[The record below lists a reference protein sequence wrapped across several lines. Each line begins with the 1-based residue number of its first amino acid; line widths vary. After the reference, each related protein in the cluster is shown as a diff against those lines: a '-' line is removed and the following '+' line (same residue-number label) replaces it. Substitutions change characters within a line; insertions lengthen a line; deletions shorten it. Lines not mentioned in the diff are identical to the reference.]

1 MMNEKMKDISV
12 IGIAKNPDRIV
23 IGAGAMPTLRPRL
36 NNRGFNMIQ
45 HMRDES
51 HRFAK
56 KYHLHLRD
64 KNYDFKGR
72 LK

>member
-1 MMNEKMKDISV
+1 
-12 IGIAKNPDRIV
+12 GIAKNPDRIV
-23 IGAGAMPTLRPRL
+23 IGAGAMPTIRPRL

-56 KYHLHLRD
+56 KYHTYLRD
-64 KNYDFKGR
+64 KNFLPAG
-72 LK
+72 